1 MMKVKSFDRRAELIE
16 AALDEFGAKS
26 YEEASLNSII
36 KNAGISK
43 GTFYY
48 HFQDK
53 QALYLFLLQAMA
65 DAKVEFVERGLA
77 DHLRGEEANLFE
89 NLKLQVRIGIEFAK
103 NYPRYYLLGL
113 MFLKEKGND
122 IYKVAMDSL
131 NDTTERYFEDLIE
144 KAVRHGDIRPGI
156 SEHFAAKVVAYLL
169 VRFDEL
175 FDFRSGDISFDEVV
189 DDLDSLIDFMKHG
202 LGSHGTLD

>member
-1 MMKVKSFDRRAELIE
+1 MMKVKSFDRREELIE

-43 GTFYY
+43 GSFYY

-103 NYPRYYLLGL
+103 NYPKYYLLGL

-144 KAVRHGDIRPGI
+144 KAVRHGDIRSGI

-189 DDLDSLIDFMKHG
+189 DGLDSLIDFMKHG
-202 LGSHGTLD
+202 LGSRGTLD